1 MTYYKIE
8 YSKCAMFSYIRRQI
22 LQKWLGFA
30 FKQKE
35 LAIID
40 QNPEFFFSGK
50 FSQHARETKERIE
63 KIILEKGFGS
73 NFDLV
78 LIDEF
83 NHCARKIKPIYG
95 RDSTVLQDFMAS
107 QNDSYQTLRDFFTKA
122 KGFLVYEASS
132 LRDFAY
138 SQLTVASKRAL
149 REELGEISSAD
160 FFEATPLS
168 QAFYFWKVAAESNY
182 LDKDRGSCDFWG
194 DSLRVSCMRGEGDL
208 MVQFYESVYDLDTY
222 GNEPP
227 SGYSRDDEEKLEEI
241 VRDFD
246 LGGLIPSH

>member
-1 MTYYKIE
+1 
-8 YSKCAMFSYIRRQI
+8 MFSYIRRQI

-160 FFEATPLS
+160 F
-168 QAFYFWKVAAESNY
+168 
-182 LDKDRGSCDFWG
+182 
-194 DSLRVSCMRGEGDL
+194 
-208 MVQFYESVYDLDTY
+208 
-222 GNEPP
+222 
-227 SGYSRDDEEKLEEI
+227 
-241 VRDFD
+241 
-246 LGGLIPSH
+246 